1 MEEYE
6 KGNSNINSVLEWFEE
21 EETINY
27 LSEIMADD
35 FEITDEDKCIQ
46 DVVTTYEKEKLIEVR
61 NDILK
66 KMEDNNLTKEEIASL
81 ENSLSQIII
90 KLAKMK

>member
-1 MEEYE
+1 
-6 KGNSNINSVLEWFEE
+6 
-21 EETINY
+21 
-27 LSEIMADD
+27 MADD